1 MNANTRWILDL
12 HSLNERGFDLM
23 RASAA
28 TDPKRAVDQFGVT
41 RRLVHRVARLS
52 PESVRVLSSV
62 AVAQFV
68 PADRAAVFAF
78 LSEPSFVPPRIGQ
91 RSFEPGETDFNLHY
105 WHCLRAQA
113 EQDVV
118 LASIQFNVGRGTL
131 ESLIDTPIDRIDA
144 LIHRLRPDFR
154 VLDIQNIEVAAMLIE
169 AEASADEIAH
179 LLLCATTASPYSM
192 DQAP

>member
-1 MNANTRWILDL
+1 LNPNPRWILDL
-12 HSLNERGFDLM
+12 HSLNERGFKLL
-23 RASAA
+23 RAAA
-28 TDPKRAVDQFGVT
+28 AADPMRAVDQFGVT

-52 PESVRVLSSV
+52 PESVRMLSSV

-68 PADRAAVFAF
+68 PADRATVFAF
-78 LSEPSFVPPRIGQ
+78 LSDPAFLPPRIGQ
-91 RSFEPGETDFNLHY
+91 RPFEPGETDFHLHY

-118 LASIQFNVGRGTL
+118 LASIQFNIGRNTL

-144 LIHRLRPDFR
+144 LIHGLRPDFR

-169 AEASADEIAH
+169 AEASADEITH
-179 LLLCATTASPYSM
+179 LLLCATTASPYTM
-192 DQAP
+192 DLTP